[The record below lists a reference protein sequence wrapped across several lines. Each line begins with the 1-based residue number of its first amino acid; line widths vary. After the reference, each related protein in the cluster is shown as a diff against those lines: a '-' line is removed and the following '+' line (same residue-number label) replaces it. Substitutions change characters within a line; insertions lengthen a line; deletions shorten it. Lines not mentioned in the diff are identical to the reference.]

1 MFFFVCVLGLNVLL
15 FVCTWVSMLVF
26 FCMQSELI
34 GNLNINCI
42 MFFCVCSRFKD
53 IVKSWI
59 WTIFHNIR
67 LRKMVDISNYG
78 FFRALNPFPK
88 SNWGSGEGRGVFPLF
103 SLTSIIL
110 DLEGW
115 LIYQTMGFRGMESIL
130 KVELIIME
138 EHFSPMNLIIFKYWN
153 RCVEKV
159 LQFSTTFNPFVTWA
173 SFSGYKINP

>member
-1 MFFFVCVLGLNVLL
+1 MSVLVFFCMQFTFIECLNINCIMFFSVCVLGLNVLL

-115 LIYQTMGFRGMESIL
+115 LIYQTMGFSGRWIHFRSQIEDQERGGGY
-130 KVELIIME
+130 
-138 EHFSPMNLIIFKYWN
+138 SP
-153 RCVEKV
+153 
-159 LQFSTTFNPFVTWA
+159 
-173 SFSGYKINP
+173 SFH